1 MSDIRETIADAFGDQ
16 IKFFDG
22 LDSAIIG
29 VTTGMQAR
37 DLVVYSRSKIVEHFI
52 SEGMSEEE
60 AEEWVSFNVEGA
72 YMEGIPIV
80 MAEVS
85 DADPD

>member
-22 LDSAIIG
+22 VDSAIIG

>member
-1 MSDIRETIADAFGDQ
+1 MSGIRERIAEAHGDE

-37 DLVVYSRSKIVEHFI
+37 DLVVYSRAKIVEHFI
-52 SEGMSEEE
+52 AEGMTEEE

-72 YMEGIPIV
+72 YAEGIPII
-80 MAEVS
+80 MSEVS